1 MGISKDF
8 FYKWHV
14 TDIAKRLLGMH
25 LCVQNQDSILA
36 GKIVETEAYH
46 ESEGACH
53 AHLGKKSNRNQIMFG
68 PGGYAYVYL
77 CYGIHNLFNIVTG
90 PEGTAEAILIRAIEP
105 LNGIEEMLK
114 NRKLHPKE
122 QKLQVIKNIGS
133 GPGKLTQAMGI
144 GLSDYG
150 LKIGDSRINIVSG
163 VDADI
168 KIEATRRIGV
178 DYAGADADLPWRFT
192 IKGNPY
198 ISRR

>member
-1 MGISKDF
+1 MAISKDF
-8 FYKWHV
+8 FYEVHV

-25 LCVQNQDSILA
+25 LCVSDQDSNLV

-53 AHLGKKSNRNQIMFG
+53 AHLGRKSTRNQIMFG
-68 PGGYAYVYL
+68 SGGYAYVYL
-77 CYGIHNLFNIVTG
+77 CYGMHNLFNIVTG
-90 PEGTAEAILIRAIEP
+90 PEGTAEAVLIRAIEP
-105 LNGIEEMLK
+105 MNGIEEMLK
-114 NRKLHPKE
+114 NRKFDPEEPK
-122 QKLQVIKNIGS
+122 QKVIKNIGS

-144 GLSDYG
+144 GLGDYG

-163 VDADI
+163 VDSNI
-168 KIEATRRIGV
+168 EIEATRRIGV
-178 DYAGADADLPWRFT
+178 DYAGAAAALPWRFI